1 MGIGGI
7 SMWQLLIL
15 LLIVVLVFGTKRL
28 RNMGGDLGAAVK
40 GFRKG
45 MEEVKDDLEEKLE
58 PDQLATDERLP
69 RVART
74 LGGLARKARSSWL
87 NLKRSIETEMRAE
100 DLKEPLK
107 HFENEI
113 KSTVDEV
120 KSGVDSIK
128 RFDPLTPEPTEKPDG
143 TDDGK

>member
-45 MEEVKDDLEEKLE
+45 MEDVRGDDEEKLE
-58 PDQLATDERLP
+58 PDQIT
-69 RVART
+69 
-74 LGGLARKARSSWL
+74 
-87 NLKRSIETEMRAE
+87 TEQKNESASAE
-100 DLKEPLK
+100 PSKSKE
-107 HFENEI
+107 
-113 KSTVDEV
+113 ST
-120 KSGVDSIK
+120 S
-128 RFDPLTPEPTEKPDG
+128 
-143 TDDGK
+143 

>member
-45 MEEVKDDLEEKLE
+45 MEDVKDGVEEVLE
-58 PDQLATDERLP
+58 PDKIAPEKKTEDTSGEP
-69 RVART
+69 AKNT
-74 LGGLARKARSSWL
+74 SST
-87 NLKRSIETEMRAE
+87 N
-100 DLKEPLK
+100 
-107 HFENEI
+107 
-113 KSTVDEV
+113 
-120 KSGVDSIK
+120 
-128 RFDPLTPEPTEKPDG
+128 
-143 TDDGK
+143 

>member
-45 MEEVKDDLEEKLE
+45 MEDVQGDDEKLE
-58 PDQLATDERLP
+58 PDQITSESASKTASEEE
-69 RVART
+69 ARE
-74 LGGLARKARSSWL
+74 KEL
-87 NLKRSIETEMRAE
+87 N
-100 DLKEPLK
+100 
-107 HFENEI
+107 
-113 KSTVDEV
+113 
-120 KSGVDSIK
+120 G
-128 RFDPLTPEPTEKPDG
+128 
-143 TDDGK
+143 

>member
-45 MEEVKDDLEEKLE
+45 MEDVKDDLEEKLE
-58 PDQLATDERLP
+58 PDQLATDAQKKTESEEP
-69 RVART
+69 A
-74 LGGLARKARSSWL
+74 KSKQSS
-87 NLKRSIETEMRAE
+87 T
-100 DLKEPLK
+100 
-107 HFENEI
+107 
-113 KSTVDEV
+113 
-120 KSGVDSIK
+120 
-128 RFDPLTPEPTEKPDG
+128 
-143 TDDGK
+143 